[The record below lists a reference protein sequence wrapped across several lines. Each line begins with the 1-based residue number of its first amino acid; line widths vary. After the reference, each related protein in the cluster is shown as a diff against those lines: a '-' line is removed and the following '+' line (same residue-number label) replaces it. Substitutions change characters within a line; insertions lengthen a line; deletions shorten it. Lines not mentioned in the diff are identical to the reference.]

1 MSRQLQ
7 RNESQMRHKSEWRD
21 AVCNTF
27 VRLECEPQSDA
38 PFHGQLEGGVLG
50 ELHVTR
56 VQSSPQIVRRTREL
70 AAQADNA
77 FILLS
82 VQTRGRTLVEQ
93 GNSQA
98 ILTPG
103 CIAFYDTDKPYRLTL
118 PNDFDQIVL
127 HLPKETFTQSAPD
140 GLDHM
145 AELINASNPFAQAIA
160 ALAPQ
165 LLRLATTGHSAL
177 AERTAAAAVELISL
191 ALASLGLPSG
201 PLPTESAQPFKQPTA
216 VADALI
222 WRTRDL
228 ISKQIDDTELSP
240 TRLASQVHISLRR
253 LQEVFKAQGSTP
265 SDCIWEM
272 RLEFARGL
280 LASSLHQND
289 SVSAVAYRA
298 GFGDVAHFSR
308 RFKQRFGLTP
318 SEFRGQV

>member
-1 MSRQLQ
+1 MSNQPVRS
-7 RNESQMRHKSEWRD
+7 ESRIRHKSEWRD

-27 VRLECEPQSDA
+27 VRLECDPEQDA
-38 PFHGQLEGGVLG
+38 PFHGQLQGGVLG

-70 AAQADNA
+70 AAQAEDA

-82 VQTRGRTLVEQ
+82 IQTRGRTLVEQ
-93 GNSQA
+93 GQTQA
-98 ILTPG
+98 LLTPG
-103 CIAFYDTDKPYRLTL
+103 CIAFYDTEKPYRLTL

-127 HLPKETFTQSAPD
+127 HLPKETLRQSAPD
-140 GLDHM
+140 GLNHM

-177 AERTAAAAVELISL
+177 AERTAAAAIELISL
-191 ALASLGLPSG
+191 ALASLGLPNEKT
-201 PLPTESAQPFKQPTA
+201 PLEPAYTFKQPTA
-216 VADALI
+216 VSDALI

-240 TRLASQVHISLRR
+240 TRLASQVNVSLRR
-253 LQEVFKAQGSTP
+253 LQEVFKAQGTTP

-318 SEFRGQV
+318 REFRGQV